1 MLSSV
6 LLFTQSCGVAKSRNF
21 KVYIKLTIKLLNMN
35 PANFPFSLIVLIFV
49 ISLSISLIVNYLL
62 LKKESPINCIS
73 EFEQIRWATNLK
85 PKFGGY
91 TFFITFLLV
100 CIFAVIAQGV
110 YAYLVIALT
119 IAFIF
124 GFFDDNL
131 FTSSSTKVI
140 GQLMVSACFI
150 LGGAIIQISDYIILN
165 VFFTSIWIVGV
176 MNSINMLDNM
186 DGIVTSVS
194 IITLGIAL
202 MIIAQSGVINLTDV
216 ILIAGI
222 IGALIGFLFYNWN
235 PAKIYMGDTGSQFLG
250 AFLAWVSIQYFWTF
264 RNGLEGG
271 FQVRQFLIPAL
282 AFMVPLIDTTTVT
295 FRRLARK
302 VSPFVGGRDHTT
314 HHLAY
319 LGISDKNVVRI
330 MIAISL
336 SAVFVIYQII
346 DDLKT
351 NQWNFYKTLA
361 VAIYYLTIFCVI
373 QYFYEVAKR
382 RINSTNI
389 IEKQEVATT

>member
-1 MLSSV
+1 
-6 LLFTQSCGVAKSRNF
+6 
-21 KVYIKLTIKLLNMN
+21 MN
-35 PANFPFSLIVLIFV
+35 PVNFPLLSIVLIFM
-49 ISLSISLIVNYLL
+49 ISLSTSLVVNYLL
-62 LKKESPINCIS
+62 LKKEPSINYIYQI
-73 EFEQIRWATNLK
+73 EQIRWATNLK
-85 PKFGGY
+85 PKFGGF
-91 TFFITFLLV
+91 TFFATFLLL
-100 CIFAVIAQGV
+100 CIFTVIAQEV
-110 YAYLVIALT
+110 CPYLVISLT
-119 IAFIF
+119 IAFTF
-124 GFFDDNL
+124 GFLDDNL
-131 FTSSSTKVI
+131 FTSSSTKVV
-140 GQLMVSACFI
+140 GQLMVSSCFI
-150 LGGAIIQISDYIILN
+150 LGGAIIQISDYVILN
-165 VFFTSIWIVGV
+165 AIFTIFWVVGM

-202 MIIAQSGVINLTDV
+202 MIIAQSGIVNLTDV
-216 ILIAGI
+216 ILIVGI

-264 RNGLEGG
+264 RDNHEGG
-271 FQVRQFLIPAL
+271 LQIRQFLVPAL
-282 AFMVPLIDTTTVT
+282 AFIVPLMDTTTVT

-330 MIAISL
+330 MIGISL
-336 SAVFVIYQII
+336 SAVFVIYQIV
-346 DDLKT
+346 DDLKI

-361 VAIYYLTIFCVI
+361 VVIYYLTIFFVI

-382 RINSTNI
+382 KINSTNVV
-389 IEKQEVATT
+389 EKQEVKNIERLDEVATT